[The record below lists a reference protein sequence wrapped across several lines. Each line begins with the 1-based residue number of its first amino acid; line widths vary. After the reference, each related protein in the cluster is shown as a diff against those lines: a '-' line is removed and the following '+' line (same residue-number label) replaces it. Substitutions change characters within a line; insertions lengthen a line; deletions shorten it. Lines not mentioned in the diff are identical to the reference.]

1 VTERDPT
8 ITRRQALSVAA
19 LALAG
24 CTMRSVAGGPNIETL
39 DSPEPLRDDTTNGKR
54 DHEQG
59 ASMKIHYLEVVTK
72 DVEAI
77 CAFYSKSL
85 GVTFGEPDTNLGNA
99 RTARLASGGMLGVRA
114 PMHAGENPVVRPY
127 LLVEDIEATVAAARS
142 SGAEVMVPPMKL
154 GEHGTC
160 AIVYQSG
167 LEAGFWQV

>member
-1 VTERDPT
+1 MTERDPT
-8 ITRRQALSVAA
+8 ITRHQALSVAA
-19 LALAG
+19 LAFAG
-24 CTMRSVAGGPNIETL
+24 CVMPLVTGGPNTGTRNS
-39 DSPEPLRDDTTNGKR
+39 DEPSIDDTTTGKR
-54 DHEQG
+54 DEEQG
-59 ASMKIHYLEVVTK
+59 SAMKIHYLEIVTK

-85 GVTFGEPDTNLGNA
+85 GVTFGEPDTSLGNA
-99 RTARLASGGMLGVRA
+99 RTAGLASGGMLGVRA
-114 PMHAGENPVVRPY
+114 PMHAGERAVVRPY
-127 LLVEDIEATVAAARS
+127 MLVEDIEASVEAAKN